1 MDAAM
6 QATLMLAA
14 IRVLFTDARRR
25 LAALRSALDGTLGE
39 LLAE

>member
-6 QATLMLAA
+6 QAMLMLAA
-14 IRVLFTDARRR
+14 IRVLLTSIRQR
-25 LAALRSALDGTLGE
+25 LAALRAALDGTLGE

>member
-14 IRVLFTDARRR
+14 IRVLLTSIRQR
-25 LAALRSALDGTLGE
+25 LAALRAALDGTLGE

>member
-6 QATLMLAA
+6 QAILMLAA
-14 IRVLFTDARRR
+14 IRVLLTSIRQR
-25 LAALRSALDGTLGE
+25 LAALRAALDGTLGE

>member
-6 QATLMLAA
+6 QAILMLAA
-14 IRVLFTDARRR
+14 IRLLLTSTRQR
-25 LAALRSALDGTLGE
+25 LAALRVSLDGTLGE

>member
-6 QATLMLAA
+6 QAMLMLAA
-14 IRVLFTDARRR
+14 IRVLLTNVRQRF
-25 LAALRSALDGTLGE
+25 AALRASLDGTLGE